1 MRRWSACL
9 RALVLS
15 GGKEGRSL
23 WLLAP
28 SRRWRS
34 VVRGRGGAIAPS
46 SAIAWRVAWRTVRR
60 GVRRADVA
68 GCAWGCTTGWGGGS
82 ILGRGGNRCGGL
94 SLGPCGESGQW
105 VMFSA
110 VPRIGA
116 AGCVWSWRVCQRGGP
131 HGGLCVESGLWAASG
146 VARRAGAAAALGLRG
161 GPMWPSASPTEFL
174 RESGVDLT
182 RSRCGF
188 DADPAR
194 ILRRFGA
201 VSVPCEWRFCERSR
215 GGVVLLIF
223 PVRQ

>member
-9 RALVLS
+9 RARVLG
-15 GGKEGRSL
+15 GGKERRPL
-23 WLLAP
+23 RLLAP

-34 VVRGRGGAIAPS
+34 MVRGRGGVIAAS
-46 SAIAWRVAWRTVRR
+46 SAITWRVAWRTVRR

-94 SLGPCGESGQW
+94 SLGPCGEPGQW
-105 VMFSA
+105 LCLG
-110 VPRIGA
+110 RA
-116 AGCVWSWRVCQRGGP
+116 ANRR
-131 HGGLCVESGLWAASG
+131 GGLCLELEGLPTWRAAWWLCAESGLWVASG
-146 VARRAGAAAALGLRG
+146 VARRAGAAATLGLRG
-161 GPMWPSASPTEFL
+161 GLGRPSANPTEFL
-174 RESGVDLT
+174 RGSGVDLT
-182 RSRCGF
+182 RPRCGP

-215 GGVVLLIF
+215 GGGRFIDLSG
-223 PVRQ
+223 